1 MATKEKLR
9 NSIIN
14 KIKKLSDDKLQNLNS
29 YVNDLESQISS
40 EKSPLSYSGI
50 FKELE
55 LNELTIE
62 LHKHRNDNN
71 ERIPQF

>member
-9 NSIIN
+9 KAILN
-14 KIKKLSDDKLQNLNS
+14 KIKKLSDDKLSNLDAYIS
-29 YVNDLESQISS
+29 DLESHLST
-40 EKSPLSYSGI
+40 EKSTLSFSGI

-55 LNELTIE
+55 LTELTSE
-62 LHKHRNDNN
+62 LHKSREDNN

>member
-9 NSIIN
+9 KAILN
-14 KIKKLSDDKLQNLNS
+14 KIKNLSDDKLSNLDAYIS
-29 YVNDLESQISS
+29 DLESHLST
-40 EKSPLSYSGI
+40 EKSTLSFSGI

-55 LNELTIE
+55 LTELTSE
-62 LHKHRNDNN
+62 LHKSREDNN